1 MGKICRIKQI
11 TQTNKKRKSFYGVR
25 KDVVNIVNTG
35 INLSNVNSESVK
47 DNRINSNINSTIL
60 PKSVNEQILNPQNL
74 SASSCKVQ
82 SIEVTP
88 ANKKVQISGN
98 RIFDVNVLRDVFL

>member
-47 DNRINSNINSTIL
+47 DNRINSNSTIL

-74 SASSCKVQ
+74 SASSSKVQ